1 MAAGSG
7 TYQATGVGA
16 QAYARQLAAEAR
28 RFTLVHS
35 ELVEGINRILRY
47 ITWAIVPVAAV
58 LLASQLHAHGTVQ
71 AALTGTVAALVGMVP
86 QGLVLLTSI
95 AFGVAAV
102 TLARRRVLVQQLPA
116 VEGLARVDVVC
127 FDKTGTLTDGSVVFD
142 RLIPLDSQAPAEAA
156 LDAVADEPDPN
167 PTLAAIAEAFPP
179 PPGWHRQ
186 RSVPFSPARKWSAAS
201 FTGHGTWVLGA
212 PEIVLPDGYP
222 EQLAQAT
229 QLAATGRR
237 VLVLARGA
245 AAPAGESL
253 PPGCVRR
260 RWSCWRNG

>member
-1 MAAGSG
+1 
-7 TYQATGVGA
+7 
-16 QAYARQLAAEAR
+16 
-28 RFTLVHS
+28 
-35 ELVEGINRILRY
+35 
-47 ITWAIVPVAAV
+47 
-58 LLASQLHAHGTVQ
+58 
-71 AALTGTVAALVGMVP
+71 
-86 QGLVLLTSI
+86 
-95 AFGVAAV
+95 
-102 TLARRRVLVQQLPA
+102 
-116 VEGLARVDVVC
+116 VDVVC